1 MTIVAIKVPMA
12 FFFYLFAILSILS
25 AIYVIS
31 VRNPVHA
38 VLFLIFTFVNSTVL
52 FILLGAEFIAM
63 ILLIVY
69 IGAVA
74 VLFLFV
80 VMMLDIDYIKLRQ
93 GFTKHLVL
101 STILS
106 VVFFLV
112 ISFIILNSALN
123 INNGINYSMNNMK
136 AIGDL
141 LYTDYMYA
149 FHLSGILL
157 LTAIV
162 GTIALASQD
171 KKKGIKRQNVL
182 KQLTQ
187 SSSVRLVKAK
197 FGKGVK
203 WK

>member
-1 MTIVAIKVPMA
+1 MT
-12 FFFYLFAILSILS
+12 FFFYFFAFLSILS
-25 AIYVIS
+25 AVYVIS
-31 VRNPVHA
+31 VKNPVYA
-38 VLFLIFTFVNSTVL
+38 VLSLIITFVNSVVL

-63 ILLIVY
+63 VMLVVY

-80 VMMLDIDYIKLRQ
+80 VMMLDVDYIRLRY

-101 STILS
+101 SVILS
-106 VVFFLV
+106 VIFFLV
-112 ISFIILNSALN
+112 INFIIRSSALS
-123 INNGINYSMNNMK
+123 INNIINYNISNVK

-157 LTAIV
+157 LVAIIGAV
-162 GTIALASQD
+162 VLTLQD
-171 KKKGIKRQNVL
+171 KKKGVKKQNML
-182 KQLTQ
+182 KQLTK
-187 SSSVRLVKAK
+187 SSSIKLVKAK

>member
-1 MTIVAIKVPMA
+1 MT
-12 FFFYLFAILSILS
+12 FFFYFFAILSILS
-25 AIYVIS
+25 AVCVIS
-31 VRNPVHA
+31 ARNPVHA
-38 VLFLIFTFVNSTVL
+38 VLFLIFTFVNSAAL

-63 ILLIVY
+63 MVLIVY

-80 VMMLDIDYIKLRQ
+80 VMMLDIDYIRLHQ
-93 GFTKHLVL
+93 GFAKHLTVG
-101 STILS
+101 SILC
-106 VVFFLV
+106 VVFFLI
-112 ISFIILNSALN
+112 ISFVIRSSALN
-123 INNGINYSMNNMK
+123 ISNVINYNANNVK
-136 AIGDL
+136 AIGNL

-157 LTAIV
+157 LVAIV
-162 GTIALASQD
+162 GAIALTLQD

-187 SSSVRLVKAK
+187 SSSVKLVKAK
-197 FGKGVK
+197 FGKGVE

>member
-1 MTIVAIKVPMA
+1 MTIVAIKVSMA

>member
-1 MTIVAIKVPMA
+1 MP
-12 FFFYLFAILSILS
+12 FFFYFFAILSILS
-25 AIYVIS
+25 AVCVIS

-38 VLFLIFTFVNSTVL
+38 VLFLIFTFVNSAVL

-63 ILLIVY
+63 MVLIVY

-80 VMMLDIDYIKLRQ
+80 VMMLDIRLRQ
-93 GFTKHLVL
+93 GFAKHFTLGA
-101 STILS
+101 ILC

-112 ISFIILNSALN
+112 ISFVIRSSAPN
-123 INNGINYSMNNMK
+123 ISNVINYNTNNVE
-136 AIGDL
+136 AIGNL

-157 LTAIV
+157 LVAIV
-162 GTIALASQD
+162 GAIALTLQD
-171 KKKGIKRQNVL
+171 KKKEVKKQNVL

-187 SSSVRLVKAK
+187 SSSVKLVKAK
-197 FGKGVK
+197 FGKGVE

>member
-1 MTIVAIKVPMA
+1 M
-12 FFFYLFAILSILS
+12 
-25 AIYVIS
+25 IS

>member
-1 MTIVAIKVPMA
+1 MT

-25 AIYVIS
+25 AICVIS
-31 VRNPVHA
+31 VKNPVHA

-63 ILLIVY
+63 MILIVY

-80 VMMLDIDYIKLRQ
+80 VMMLDIDYVRLHQ
-93 GFTKHLVL
+93 GFAKHL
-101 STILS
+101 TLS
-106 VVFFLV
+106 VILCGVFFL
-112 ISFIILNSALN
+112 ILSFIIHRSASDISN
-123 INNGINYSMNNMK
+123 VINYSANNVK
-136 AIGDL
+136 AIGNL

-157 LTAIV
+157 LVAIV
-162 GTIALASQD
+162 GAIALTLQD

-182 KQLTQ
+182 KQLTR

-197 FGKGVK
+197 FGKGVE

>member
-171 KKKGIKRQNVL
+171 KKKGIKRKNVL

>member
-1 MTIVAIKVPMA
+1 MA

-25 AIYVIS
+25 AVCVIS

-38 VLFLIFTFVNSTVL
+38 VLFLIFTFIHSAVL

-63 ILLIVY
+63 VILIVY

-106 VVFFLV
+106 VMFFLI
-112 ISFIILNSALN
+112 ISFVIRSSALN
-123 INNGINYSMNNMK
+123 INNIINYSTNNVK

-149 FHLSGILL
+149 FHLSGVLL

-162 GTIALASQD
+162 GTIALALQD
-171 KKKGIKRQNVL
+171 RKRGIKRQDIL

>member
-1 MTIVAIKVPMA
+1 MA
-12 FFFYLFAILSILS
+12 FFFYFFAFLSILS
-25 AIYVIS
+25 AVYVIS
-31 VRNPVHA
+31 VKNPVYA
-38 VLFLIFTFVNSTVL
+38 VLSLIITFVNSVVL

-63 ILLIVY
+63 VMLVVY

-80 VMMLDIDYIKLRQ
+80 VMMLDVDYIRLRY

-101 STILS
+101 SVILS
-106 VVFFLV
+106 VIFFLV
-112 ISFIILNSALN
+112 INFIIRSSTLSTNN
-123 INNGINYSMNNMK
+123 IINYNISNVK

-157 LTAIV
+157 LVAIIGAV
-162 GTIALASQD
+162 VLTLQD
-171 KKKGIKRQNVL
+171 KKKGVKRQNML
-182 KQLTQ
+182 KQLTK
-187 SSSVRLVKAK
+187 SSSIKLVKAK
-197 FGKGVK
+197 FGKGIK

>member
-1 MTIVAIKVPMA
+1 MA

-31 VRNPVHA
+31 VKNPVHA

-123 INNGINYSMNNMK
+123 INNGINYSMNNVK

-157 LTAIV
+157 LAAIV

>member
-171 KKKGIKRQNVL
+171 KKKGIKRLNVL

>member
-1 MTIVAIKVPMA
+1 MA

>member
-171 KKKGIKRQNVL
+171 KKKGIRRQNVL

>member
-1 MTIVAIKVPMA
+1 MTIVAIKLSMA

>member
-1 MTIVAIKVPMA
+1 MT
-12 FFFYLFAILSILS
+12 FFFYLFAILSVLS
-25 AIYVIS
+25 AVCVIS

-38 VLFLIFTFVNSTVL
+38 VLFLIFTFVNASAL

-63 ILLIVY
+63 MVLIVY

-80 VMMLDIDYIKLRQ
+80 VMMLDIDYIRLRQ
-93 GFTKHLVL
+93 GFAKHLAL
-101 STILS
+101 SAILS
-106 VVFFLV
+106 VVFFLI
-112 ISFIILNSALN
+112 ISFVIRSSALN
-123 INNGINYSMNNMK
+123 ISNVIDYSANNVK
-136 AIGDL
+136 AIGNL

-157 LTAIV
+157 LVAIV
-162 GTIALASQD
+162 GAIALTLQD

-187 SSSVRLVKAK
+187 SSSARLVKAK
-197 FGKGVK
+197 FGKGVE

>member
-1 MTIVAIKVPMA
+1 MTIVATKVSMA

-31 VRNPVHA
+31 VKNPVHA

-63 ILLIVY
+63 IILIVY

-93 GFTKHLVL
+93 GFTKYLVI

-123 INNGINYSMNNMK
+123 INNGINYSMNNVK

-157 LTAIV
+157 LAAIV
-162 GTIALASQD
+162 GTIALSLQD
-171 KKKGIKRQNVL
+171 KKKGIKRQNML

>member
-1 MTIVAIKVPMA
+1 MTIVAIKVSMA

-106 VVFFLV
+106 IVFFLV

>member
-1 MTIVAIKVPMA
+1 MA

-25 AIYVIS
+25 AIYVIR